1 MKPFLTKNKI
11 IKNLGVYFLKLILII
26 FVIYFLL
33 LVFLYF
39 YQRNLLYHP
48 NENNYSG
55 DKISVDIEKVKI
67 QTSDNIE
74 LLGWYHEKNLK
85 DHKTLVYFHGN
96 AGSLENRIHKLNHF
110 QDMNINFLIIAW
122 RGFNGNKGKPSERG
136 LYVDGKSAIDWLK
149 KKGVDEKNLILYGE
163 SLGTG
168 VATHL
173 AQNKNYA
180 GVILETPFTSMVDA
194 AKNFYP
200 YIPINLLLKDKFE
213 NFKKVKN
220 INIPILVMHG
230 EVDKIVPFSM
240 GKKIYEIANNP
251 KYSYFTKYDDHMM
264 EYDENLVLALKSFF
278 NSLN

>member
-1 MKPFLTKNKI
+1 MKPSLIKNKI
-11 IKNLGVYFLKLILII
+11 FKNFGAYFLQFILTI
-26 FVIYFLL
+26 FVIYFLV

-39 YQRNLLYHP
+39 YQRSLLYHP

-110 QDMNINFLIIAW
+110 QNMNINFLIIAW

-136 LYVDGKSAIDWLK
+136 LYLDGKSTIDWLI
-149 KKGVDEKNLILYGE
+149 KKGVNEENIILYGE

-220 INIPILVMHG
+220 INTPILVMHG
-230 EVDKIVPFSM
+230 EVDQIVPFSM

>member
-1 MKPFLTKNKI
+1 MKPSLIKNKI
-11 IKNLGVYFLKLILII
+11 FKNFGVYFLQFILTI
-26 FVIYFLL
+26 FVIYFLV

-39 YQRNLLYHP
+39 YQRSLLYHP

-67 QTSDNIE
+67 QTADNIE

-85 DHKTLVYFHGN
+85 DYKTLVYFHGN

-136 LYVDGKSAIDWLK
+136 LYVDGISAIDWLK

-168 VATHL
+168 VVTHL

-200 YIPINLLLKDKFE
+200 YVPINLLLKDKFE

-220 INIPILVMHG
+220 INAPILVMHG

>member
-1 MKPFLTKNKI
+1 MKPSLIKNKI
-11 IKNLGVYFLKLILII
+11 FKNFGAYFLQFILTI
-26 FVIYFLL
+26 FVIYFLV

-39 YQRNLLYHP
+39 YQRSLLYHP

-74 LLGWYHEKNLK
+74 LLGWYHEKNLT
-85 DHKTLVYFHGN
+85 DYKTLVYFHGN

-136 LYVDGKSAIDWLK
+136 LYVDGKSAIDWLI

-200 YIPINLLLKDKFE
+200 YVPINLLLKDKFE

-220 INIPILVMHG
+220 INAPILVMHG
-230 EVDKIVPFSM
+230 EVDQIVPFSM

>member
-1 MKPFLTKNKI
+1 MKPSLIKNKI
-11 IKNLGVYFLKLILII
+11 FKNFGVYFLQFILTI
-26 FVIYFLL
+26 FVIYFLV

-67 QTSDNIE
+67 QTADNIE

-85 DHKTLVYFHGN
+85 DYKTLVYFHGN

-122 RGFNGNKGKPSERG
+122 RGFNGNKGKPSEKG

-168 VATHL
+168 VASHL

-220 INIPILVMHG
+220 INTPILVMHG
-230 EVDKIVPFSM
+230 EVDQIVPFSM